1 MQAVG
6 LHDAVSDM
14 LAVSFGCS
22 LMRHWALLSV
32 SFGCRFVTLLTLAQG
47 HDVHESNTRLH
58 VASECS

>member
-6 LHDAVSDM
+6 LRDAVSDM

-32 SFGCRFVTLLTLAQG
+32 SFGCRFVTLLTLAQ
-47 HDVHESNTRLH
+47 V
-58 VASECS
+58 

>member
-1 MQAVG
+1 MFAQAVG

-32 SFGCRFVTLLTLAQG
+32 SFGCRSVTLLTLAQG
-47 HDVHESNTRLH
+47 HVVHEPNM
-58 VASECS
+58 